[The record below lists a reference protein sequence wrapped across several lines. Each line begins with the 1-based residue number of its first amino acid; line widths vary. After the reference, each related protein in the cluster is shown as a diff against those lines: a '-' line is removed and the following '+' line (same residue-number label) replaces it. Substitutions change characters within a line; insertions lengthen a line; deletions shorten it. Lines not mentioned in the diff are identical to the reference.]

1 MTIFNF
7 YLFNRDG
14 ACVLYREWRREKK
27 AVMSMEQELKLMYG
41 MLLSLRSFALKLST
55 AAGIQQVNSFETS
68 QYKLNYL
75 ETPTGLKMVL
85 NTDPNAA
92 GIPELMRSIYQAYV
106 DGVIK
111 NVLIES
117 NAQLSNELFN
127 SRLEQLIQ
135 NHPSF

>member
-14 ACVLYREWRREKK
+14 ACVLYREWKREKK

-92 GIPELMRSIYQAYV
+92 GIPELMRSIYQV
-106 DGVIK
+106 MDSMHTSM
-111 NVLIES
+111 E
-117 NAQLSNELFN
+117 
-127 SRLEQLIQ
+127 
-135 NHPSF
+135 

>member
-1 MTIFNF
+1 
-7 YLFNRDG
+7 
-14 ACVLYREWRREKK
+14 
-27 AVMSMEQELKLMYG
+27 MYG